1 MYHVNLFRS
10 GADLAVLNYGR
21 MEFPER
27 LHFGPY
33 LRGHESLY
41 LVRRGSGKITVRTDG
56 RTYRRPFFRG
66 DFLLFPTACAVTM
79 ETPVPDIE
87 LSWVSFSGAK
97 AKVYT
102 AMSGL
107 GPVSPVRTA
116 DETETILMDELDE
129 IVSVT
134 EADNVRILSLLYG
147 LLASFMHKAGTGS
160 DENASAKREYVR
172 KAAAFIH
179 DRYADDITVADIS
192 RHVALNRTYFSAVFR
207 EIVGIPPMRYLLKY
221 RIDQS
226 VRLMTEQNRSVTET
240 AGLVGFSD
248 PANFSV
254 QFKKLTGLSPRAYR
268 KTHLSQ

>member
-21 MEFPER
+21 MEFPDR
-27 LHFGPY
+27 LRFGPY

-41 LVRRGSGKITVRTDG
+41 LVRRGSGEITVCADG
-56 RTYRRPFFRG
+56 RIRRRPFARG
-66 DFLLFPTACAVTM
+66 DFLLFPTACTVTM
-79 ETPVPDIE
+79 ETTVPDIE

-102 AMSGL
+102 ALSGL
-107 GPVSPVRTA
+107 GPAFPVRAA
-116 DETETILMDELDE
+116 DEAETAVMDELDG

-134 EADNVRILSLLYG
+134 EADNARILSLLYR
-147 LLASFMHKAGTGS
+147 LLALFMQKAGARA
-160 DENASAKREYVR
+160 DENAPAKREYVR
-172 KAAAFIH
+172 KATAFIH

-207 EIVGIPPMRYLLKY
+207 EVVGIAPMRYLLKY

-226 VRLMTEQNRSVTET
+226 IRLMAEQNRSVTET

-268 KTHLSQ
+268 KIHLGQ